1 MSYRLV
7 DSIQAQRANI
17 GIRLCH
23 VKYENLM
30 GELIELASKAQS
42 EVPVAA
48 AIIDSAGKVL
58 SITHNKTIELN
69 DPTAHA
75 EIIAMREASK
85 KLSSWRLENCTLV
98 VTLEPCVMC
107 AGAIKT
113 ARIPR
118 VVFGA
123 WDERVGGSGSR
134 YDILRDSRL
143 GPEVEVIAGVREKEC
158 SELLSNY
165 FKSLR
170 D

>member
-1 MSYRLV
+1 MNQNWQEFMDLALSL
-7 DSIQAQRANI
+7 ANANS
-17 GIRLCH
+17 G
-23 VKYENLM
+23 
-30 GELIELASKAQS
+30 

-48 AIIDSAGKVL
+48 VVL
-58 SITHNKTIELN
+58 DENNQVIATASNKTIELN

-75 EIIAMREASK
+75 EIVAIREASK
-85 KLSSWRLENCTLV
+85 KLSSWRLENCTLI

-158 SELLSNY
+158 SELMSNY

>member
-1 MSYRLV
+1 M
-7 DSIQAQRANI
+7 D
-17 GIRLCH
+17 
-23 VKYENLM
+23 YEPLM
-30 GELIELASKAQS
+30 QELIQVAKSS
-42 EVPVAA
+42 NEVPVAA
-48 AIIDSAGKVL
+48 CVVDYQGNVIATAS
-58 SITHNKTIELN
+58 NKTIELN

-75 EIIAMREASK
+75 EVIAIREASK

-143 GPEVEVIAGVREKEC
+143 GPEVEVIPGVLEEENSK
-158 SELLSNY
+158 LLSN
-165 FKSLR
+165 FFSEKR
-170 D
+170 

>member
-1 MSYRLV
+1 MQNQW
-7 DSIQAQRANI
+7 DQHMQQALQLA
-17 GIRLCH
+17 
-23 VKYENLM
+23 KENSLEVPVGALILNLE
-30 GELIELASKAQS
+30 GELIATGVNQ
-42 EVPVAA
+42 
-48 AIIDSAGKVL
+48 
-58 SITHNKTIELN
+58 TISN
-69 DPTAHA
+69 HDPTAHA
-75 EIIAMREASK
+75 EIIAMREAAE
-85 KLSSWRLENCTLV
+85 KLQNWRLEDCTLV

-134 YDILRDSRL
+134 YDVLRDGRL
-143 GPEVEVIAGVREKEC
+143 GPEVEVIAGVMQDQC
-158 SELLSNY
+158 SALLSEY

>member
-1 MSYRLV
+1 M
-7 DSIQAQRANI
+7 QRAI
-17 GIRLCH
+17 ALA
-23 VKYENLM
+23 KENSLEVPVGALILDSK
-30 GELIELASKAQS
+30 GELIATG
-42 EVPVAA
+42 V
-48 AIIDSAGKVL
+48 
-58 SITHNKTIELN
+58 NKTISNN

-75 EIIAMREASK
+75 EIMATREASE
-85 KLSSWRLENCTLV
+85 KLQNWRLEDCTLI

-123 WDERVGGSGSR
+123 WDEKVGGSGSR

-143 GPEVEVIAGVREKEC
+143 GPEVEVIPGVREKEC
-158 SELLSNY
+158 AEVLSTY
-165 FKSLR
+165 FNSLR

>member
-1 MSYRLV
+1 M
-7 DSIQAQRANI
+7 DSNQAMRANI

-23 VKYENLM
+23 VTYVNLM
-30 GELIELASKAQS
+30 DELIELAAKAES

-48 AIIDSAGKVL
+48 AIIDSEGNVISLA
-58 SITHNKTIELN
+58 HNQTIELN

-75 EIIAMREASK
+75 EIVAIREASK

-98 VTLEPCVMC
+98 VTLEPCAMC

-113 ARIPR
+113 ARIPK

-123 WDERVGGSGSR
+123 WDERAGASGSR

-143 GPEVEVIAGVREKEC
+143 GPEVEVIAGVRGEEC
-158 SELLSNY
+158 RELLSEF
-165 FKSLR
+165 FKAR
-170 D
+170 R

>member
-1 MSYRLV
+1 MQQALQLAKENSLEV
-7 DSIQAQRANI
+7 PVGALILDS
-17 GIRLCH
+17 
-23 VKYENLM
+23 K
-30 GELIELASKAQS
+30 GELIATG
-42 EVPVAA
+42 V
-48 AIIDSAGKVL
+48 
-58 SITHNKTIELN
+58 NKTMSNN

-75 EIIAMREASK
+75 EIVAIREATK
-85 KLSSWRLENCTLV
+85 KLQSWRLENTTLV

-143 GPEVEVIAGVREKEC
+143 GPEVEVIAGVMENEC
-158 SELLSNY
+158 AESLTGY

>member
-1 MSYRLV
+1 MDYQSHMKYLV
-7 DSIQAQRANI
+7 
-17 GIRLCH
+17 
-23 VKYENLM
+23 
-30 GELIELASKAQS
+30 ELAAQNTD

-48 AIIDSAGKVL
+48 MVLDSNGETL
-58 SITHNKTIELN
+58 SQSTNKTIEQK

-75 EIIAMREASK
+75 EIVVIREAAK
-85 KLSSWRLENCTLV
+85 KLSSWRLENCTLI

-107 AGAIKT
+107 AGAIRT

-143 GPEVEVIAGVREKEC
+143 GPEVEVVSGVNDQEC
-158 SELLSNY
+158 SDQIRS
-165 FKSLR
+165 FFSHKR
-170 D
+170 T